1 MLDEPNASLDEAGEA
16 ALAEAIAAMRRHGS
30 SLVLVT
36 HKPAVLALTDKLLLL
51 PGGRLQ
57 RFGATAEVLASAS
70 PPAAAAPASAPT
82 RPTPAFGF
90 GYRPGP
96 GMPVGG
102 VPGGAAR

>member
-1 MLDEPNASLDEAGEA
+1 
-16 ALAEAIAAMRRHGS
+16 
-30 SLVLVT
+30 
-36 HKPAVLALTDKLLLL
+36 
-51 PGGRLQ
+51 
-57 RFGATAEVLASAS
+57 
-70 PPAAAAPASAPT
+70 APAPT

>member
-1 MLDEPNASLDEAGEA
+1 LTHKL
-16 ALAEAIAAMRRHGS
+16 
-30 SLVLVT
+30 LVL
-36 HKPAVLALTDKLLLL
+36 HGARLL
-51 PGGRLQ
+51 RS
-57 RFGATAEVLASAS
+57 GATAEMLASAS
-70 PPAAAAPASAPT
+70 PPAAAAPAPT